1 MDIDGERL
9 PAEAREAVRAH
20 LAGEDPAGTSGY
32 GSKSG
37 VFVTI
42 TDSRGLRG
50 CIGYAEPVMPL
61 HQALRRAAVAA
72 ATEDPRFDPLLPG
85 ELDAVRFEVTVLDE
99 PALIRA
105 GTPQE
110 YISSITPGR
119 DGLMV
124 RRGGTSGLLLP
135 QVAAEYGWSAREF
148 LENTCRK
155 AGLDPDSW
163 MDAGTDVYRFGGR
176 VFAEQG

>member
-1 MDIDGERL
+1 MDVDGKRL

-20 LAGEDPAGTSGY
+20 LAGEGRAGSLP

-50 CIGYAEPVMPL
+50 CIGYAEPALPL
-61 HQALRRAAVAA
+61 HEALRLAAVAA
-72 ATEDPRFDPLLPG
+72 ATEDPRFDPLRLE
-85 ELDAVRFEVTVLDE
+85 ELDTVQFEVTVLDE
-99 PALIRA
+99 PVLIRA

-119 DGLMV
+119 NGLMV
-124 RRGGTSGLLLP
+124 RRGEASGLLLP

-163 MDAGTDVYRFGGR
+163 TRPGTDVYRFGGR
-176 VFAEQG
+176 VFTEQG

>member
-20 LAGEDPAGTSGY
+20 LAGEDPAGPTGY

-61 HQALRRAAVAA
+61 YEALRLAAVAA
-72 ATEDPRFDPLLPG
+72 ATEDPRFDPLRP
-85 ELDAVRFEVTVLDE
+85 EDLDTVRFEVTVLDE

-110 YISSITPGR
+110 YISAITPGR
-119 DGLMV
+119 DGLIV
-124 RRGGTSGLLLP
+124 RRGGASGLLLP
-135 QVAAEYGWSAREF
+135 QVAAEYGWSAHEF
-148 LENTCRK
+148 LENACRK

-163 MDAGTDVYRFGGR
+163 MQAGTDVYRFGGH
-176 VFAEQG
+176 VFAE